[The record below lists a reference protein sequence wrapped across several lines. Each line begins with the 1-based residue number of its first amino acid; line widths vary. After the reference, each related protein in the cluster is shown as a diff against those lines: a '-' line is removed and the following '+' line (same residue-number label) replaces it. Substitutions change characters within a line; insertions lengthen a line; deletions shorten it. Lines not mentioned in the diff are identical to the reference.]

1 MPAEKLSISLD
12 EELATAIRSAAASDG
27 VSVSSWIAS
36 AAEQRA
42 TREHLRAAL
51 EAFDQAFEPLQP
63 GEAQRLI
70 AAARSSSTVTRPN
83 ISDTSGRPAKRK
95 ASPAA

>member
-12 EELATAIRSAAASDG
+12 EELATAIRSAAAAEG

-36 AAEQRA
+36 AADQRA
-42 TREHLRAAL
+42 RREHLRAAVDS
-51 EAFDQAFEPLQP
+51 FDRAYGALQS
-63 GEAQRLI
+63 GEAERLI

-83 ISDTSGRPAKRK
+83 ISGTSGRPAKRK